1 MALDTNDNGLLAVD
15 CFPINLRRIE
25 DKVGD
30 RLRGV
35 PNIAVYGKDGVR
47 GSYGANSTGVMLF
60 DVGPHGRV
68 TGISPRPQRR
78 LTLVGLGVAGL
89 LPQVVIPE
97 GDLVVRVK
105 EAAITQVS
113 VFCYQDL
120 QGTGGSK
127 TLLKINTMYFDNFLK
142 YTNV

>member
-30 RLRGV
+30 WLRDV
-35 PNIAVYGKDGVR
+35 PNIVAYGKDRVR
-47 GSYGANSTGVMLF
+47 GSYGANSTGVVLF

-78 LTLVGLGVAGL
+78 LTLVRLGVAGL

-97 GDLVVRVK
+97 GDLVVWVK
-105 EAAITQVS
+105 EAAVTQVS
-113 VFCYQDL
+113 VLCYKDL
-120 QGTGGSK
+120 QGKSSSK
-127 TLLKINTMYFDNFLK
+127 TLLKITALYYDTTLTF
-142 YTNV
+142 

>member
-15 CFPINLRRIE
+15 CFPINLRQIE

-30 RLRGV
+30 WLRGV
-35 PNIAVYGKDGVR
+35 PNIVAYGKDRVK
-47 GSYGANSTGVMLF
+47 GSYGANSTGVVLF

-68 TGISPRPQRR
+68 TGISPRPQCR
-78 LTLVGLGVAGL
+78 LTLVRLGVAGL

-105 EAAITQVS
+105 EATITQVS
-113 VFCYQDL
+113 VLCYQDL
-120 QGTGGSK
+120 QGKSSSK
-127 TLLKINTMYFDNFLK
+127 SLLKITALYFNTIL
-142 YTNV
+142 NV